1 MSVEKFELLVEAFI
15 RLGHSREE
23 AARRAWSKC
32 MKDSAK

>member
-1 MSVEKFELLVEAFI
+1 MNVEKFQLLVEAFI

-32 MKDSAK
+32 MRDAAK

>member
-1 MSVEKFELLVEAFI
+1 MEKFELLVEAFM

-32 MKDSAK
+32 MKDSAKKG